1 MADDKKLFLLD
12 AFALIYRAYYSF
24 ISNPR
29 VSSKGLNTSA
39 MFGFTN
45 TLWDLINKEKPTH
58 IAVVFD
64 PPSGDQ
70 ENFRV
75 EQYAEY
81 KANREAMPED
91 IRKSLPYIKAIVQ
104 GFKIP
109 TLEVEGFEADDV
121 IGTLAKKAARKG
133 YTVYMMTPDK
143 DYGQLVE
150 DTIFMY
156 KPGRQG
162 SDVQIMGP
170 KEICE
175 RYGIERPDQ
184 IIDILGMMGD
194 AVDNIP
200 GIPGVGEKTAIKFVQ
215 QFGSMEGLYENVEAL
230 KGKMKEKVAENKD
243 QAFMSKQLATI
254 IQDVPIELNENDL
267 IREEPDVERLV
278 EIFTEL
284 EFKTLA
290 KRVLGE
296 EIAVTQ
302 TSSSGGQL
310 DLFGGDEQ
318 GSETPAETTAPSTDL
333 DTIETVD
340 NTYAA
345 ATTKEERA
353 DLIKTLRQAKSICFD
368 TETTGIDS
376 ITAELVGMSFCIEKG
391 KAFYVPVPDDHSEA
405 TKIVAEFKEI
415 FESDAEKV
423 GQNLKYDLEVLKR
436 YGITVNGF
444 LYDTMIAHYLL
455 HPDMKHNMDDMSEYY
470 LNYKPVS
477 IESLIGK
484 KGSKQGSMR
493 DVTLENITQYA
504 SEDADITL
512 QLKHALDAELDKDHL
527 VKLFREIESPLI
539 QVLTDMELEGIN
551 IDVPALK
558 KFSKELGTDIDSLK
572 KKILGLAGIDFNVD
586 SPKQLGE
593 VLFDHLK
600 IDEKAKK
607 TKSGQ
612 YVTREDTLQKM
623 AGKHEII
630 PLILDY
636 RSVKK
641 LKSTYVDSLPEMVN
655 PDSGRIHTNY
665 MQTVAATGRLSSTN
679 PNLQNIP
686 IRTERGRYIRKAF
699 IPRSEEYVILAADYS
714 QVELRIIA
722 ALSEDQGMIQA
733 FKDGLD
739 IHAATASKVFDVPL
753 EEVTRDQRGKAKAV
767 NFGIA
772 YGQGAFGLADN
783 LNISRTEAR
792 EIIENY
798 FVQFPGIQTFK
809 EMAIE
814 QAKAKGYAETL
825 LGRRRYL
832 PDINSQNGTVRAGA
846 ERNAINAPIQGS
858 AADIIKLAMID
869 IHKTFEAEGFRSKML
884 LQVHD
889 ELVFDAHKEE
899 LETIRPIIRRKME
912 TAYTIAVP
920 LVVDINHGNNW
931 LEAH

>member
-477 IESLIGK
+477 IESLSGK

-493 DVTLENITQYA
+493 DVALENITQYA

-846 ERNAINAPIQGS
+846 ERNAINAHTRVCS
-858 AADIIKLAMID
+858 RH
-869 IHKTFEAEGFRSKML
+869 HKIG
-884 LQVHD
+884 HD
-889 ELVFDAHKEE
+889 
-899 LETIRPIIRRKME
+899 
-912 TAYTIAVP
+912 
-920 LVVDINHGNNW
+920 
-931 LEAH
+931 